1 MHRHLHPMNVLS
13 GKTLR
18 WICTSLVIFFGAL
31 WPCGAQA
38 RWEKEMEAFAFRD
51 QQSPFAPGGILF
63 VGSSSIRLWQV
74 EKAFPEHRVLNRG
87 FGGSQ
92 IRDSIEWFDRV
103 IAPHR
108 PRLMVF
114 YAGGNDI
121 HAGKDARTVIADARE
136 LFEKVRAVLPE
147 TKILYLSIAPNPARW
162 KEIETVRKVNKAILA
177 MTEEFTF
184 VRFVDV
190 GASMLGEDGLPL
202 PQIYRADQLHMN
214 EEGYA
219 IWNRI
224 VKPLLGPPAG

>member
-1 MHRHLHPMNVLS
+1 MRKFSHPMSVLFAAAS
-13 GKTLR
+13 RG
-18 WICTSLVIFFGAL
+18 ICTIFVIFAGAL
-31 WPCGAQA
+31 WPCQA
-38 RWEKEMEAFAFRD
+38 EGRWEKEMEVFAAKD
-51 QQSPFAPGGILF
+51 EQSPFAPGGILF
-63 VGSSSIRLWQV
+63 VGSSSIRLWEV

-92 IRDSIEWFDRV
+92 IRDSIEWFDRL

-108 PRLMVF
+108 PRVLVF

-136 LFEKVRAVLPE
+136 LFQKVHELLPD
-147 TKILYLSIAPNPARW
+147 TKVLYLSIAPNPARW
-162 KEIETVRKVNKAILA
+162 KEIETVREVNKAILA
-177 MTEEFTF
+177 MTKEFNF

-202 PQIYRADQLHMN
+202 PHIYRADQLHMN
-214 EEGYA
+214 EAGYA

-224 VKPLLGPPAG
+224 VKPLLGMSRE